1 MLLLPVPYLVFCCF
15 FLGISS
21 FLCLPPMKQSSKR
34 GCRGSASCLFLML
47 CPLLWT
53 LHLQHHAELERPLYR
68 RSLSF
73 LVPVFF
79 ELYGSIPFLF
89 ISILSRDY
97 IFFTFFPGSSQP
109 SRKSF
114 TLLSATGNSPSGSC
128 FFIFCFH
135 KPSQSVKLL
144 SFFKI

>member
-47 CPLLWT
+47 CPLLWM
-53 LHLQHHAELERPLYR
+53 LHLQHHAESERPSYR

-79 ELYGSIPFLF
+79 ELYGSIQFLF

-97 IFFTFFPGSSQP
+97 IFFTFFLAIMFSDREKIILFFLNYNLCAEKSKSS
-109 SRKSF
+109 
-114 TLLSATGNSPSGSC
+114 N
-128 FFIFCFH
+128 
-135 KPSQSVKLL
+135 V
-144 SFFKI
+144 

>member
-47 CPLLWT
+47 CPLLWM
-53 LHLQHHAELERPLYR
+53 LHLQHHAESERPSYR

-79 ELYGSIPFLF
+79 ELYGSIQFLF

-97 IFFTFFPGSSQP
+97 IFFTFFLGSSRP

-114 TLLSATGNSPSGSC
+114 TLLSATGNLPSGSC

-135 KPSQSVKLL
+135 KLSQTVKLL
-144 SFFKI
+144 SIFKI